1 MNNFRQFAIKE
12 EELILCNNNNATIS
26 TVAKTTGTFVY
37 PWDIQQQAKLMND
50 MKKPNFIKFYNV
62 SLFFSNIFKKKC
74 KCTLLENNIV
84 LCEVCGGIIFA

>member
-37 PWDIQQQAKLMND
+37 PWDIQQQAKLMID

-62 SLFFSNIFKKKC
+62 SLFFFEYFQEKMQMH
-74 KCTLLENNIV
+74 
-84 LCEVCGGIIFA
+84 IIRK